1 MAPLSRRA
9 PLPIDPLLPRIVDA
23 LSSGSAAVI
32 EAAPGAGKTTRVPL
46 ALLESGACSDGE
58 ILVLQ
63 PRRLPTRLAAQRVAQ
78 ELGEP
83 VGQRVGYSV
92 RFEDVG
98 GGQTRLRFVTEGILT
113 RRILADPLLEGVAAV
128 ILDEFHERHLAGDL
142 GLALLR
148 RLQRGARPDLKIVA
162 MSATLDGEPLA
173 AFLGGAPRIRSE
185 GRTFPVEIEHLERDD
200 PRPLH
205 QQVAGAVKRLL
216 QAGLDGHVLAF
227 LPGAAEIRRAAEEL
241 APVAEA
247 RDLAVLP
254 LHGDLPP
261 EAQDLAVAPA
271 DRRKVILSTNVAE
284 TSVTIDGV
292 AAVIDSG
299 LARVASHSPWSG
311 LPALQVARISQ
322 ASAIQR
328 AGRAGRT
335 RAGKA
340 IRLYTRSDFEG
351 RPKADLAEIRRL
363 DLAELLLAVRAA
375 GVEDPRSLE
384 WLDAPPP
391 AALDAAEELL
401 RRLGAVDEAGAL
413 TSIGQRLAGLPIH
426 PRLGRIAIEGESLGV
441 PEDACVIASLAAE
454 RDPRTEA
461 RAFGGRRAA
470 GKVSGSSDLVEL
482 LERYREAERAGFSPP
497 RLRAMGLDPRAV
509 DAVSRASRQL
519 ARSIGR
525 GGRGGARGGG
535 RGVDRSRGGIDGETE
550 DALLRCVLAGYPDR
564 VAKRRTPTG
573 RELVLAGGGTAEL
586 AETSVVHDATFLV
599 AVAAEE
605 RQARPGASRGGV
617 VRLASAIEPEWLLDL
632 APDEVIERDEYLWDG
647 DAERVVRLEQLRYGA
662 VALQESRAAA
672 PPSPEAARV
681 LAKEAIARGIEAFA
695 PEGAIES
702 VLARLALARE
712 HLPEVGFPDPSGA
725 ELEAILASACER
737 LRSFAELRESRLPD
751 LILGGLGQEQQRIL
765 ARELPERV
773 ALPGGRQ
780 VRVHYDRS
788 RPPWIES
795 RIQDFF
801 GMAQGPAIC
810 RGRLPLTLHLLAP
823 NQRAVQVTS
832 DLAGFWERHYPSIR
846 RELGRRYPKHAW
858 PEDGRSAKPPPPRG
872 R

>member
-1 MAPLSRRA
+1 M
-9 PLPIDPLLPRIVDA
+9 
-23 LSSGSAAVI
+23 I

-46 ALLESGACSDGE
+46 ALLEAGTCGDGE

-63 PRRLPTRLAAQRVAQ
+63 PRRLPTRLAAKRVAQ
-78 ELGEP
+78 ELDEP
-83 VGQRVGYSV
+83 IGQRVGYSV

-98 GGQTRLRFVTEGILT
+98 GPRTRLRFVTEGILT
-113 RRILADPLLEGVAAV
+113 RRILADPGLRGVGAV
-128 ILDEFHERHLAGDL
+128 VLDEFHERHVAGDL

-148 RLQRGARPDLKIVA
+148 KLQRTARPELKIVA

-173 AFLGGAPRIRSE
+173 SFLGDAPRIRSE
-185 GRTFPVEIEHLERDD
+185 GRTFPIEIEHLEREDA
-200 PRPLH
+200 RPLH

-216 QAGLDGHVLAF
+216 QAGLDGHVLVF

-247 RDLAVLP
+247 KDLALLP

-261 EAQDLAVAPA
+261 AAQDLAVAPS
-271 DRRKVILSTNVAE
+271 DRLKVILSTNVAE

-292 AAVIDSG
+292 AAVVDTG

-311 LPALQVARISQ
+311 LPTLQVAKISQ

-340 IRLYTRSDFEG
+340 IRLYTRHDFDG
-351 RPKADLAEIRRL
+351 RPKADVAEIRRL

-375 GVEDPRSLE
+375 GVVDPRSFE
-384 WLDAPPP
+384 WFEPPP
-391 AALDAAEELL
+391 AAALDAAEDLL
-401 RRLGAVDEAGAL
+401 RRLGAVEESGAL
-413 TSIGQRLAGLPIH
+413 TKIGARLAALPIH
-426 PRLGRIAIEGESLGV
+426 PRLGRIAIEGERLGV
-441 PEDACVIASLAAE
+441 GTDACVIASLAAE
-454 RDPRTEA
+454 RDPRSES
-461 RAFGGRRAA
+461 RAFGGGKAA

-482 LERYREAERAGFSPP
+482 LERYREAERAGFSQS
-497 RLRAMGLDPRAV
+497 RLRGMGLDPRTI

-519 ARSIGR
+519 ERSIGR
-525 GGRGGARGGG
+525 GGAGGTRGGRGGGADGRGTPGEARGGRGGGAEGG
-535 RGVDRSRGGIDGETE
+535 RATARTPGVDRETE
-550 DALLRCVLAGYPDR
+550 DALLRCVLAGFPDR
-564 VAKRRTPTG
+564 VAKRRTPNG
-573 RELVLAGGGTAEL
+573 RELVLAGGGSAEL
-586 AETSVVHDATFLV
+586 AESSVVHDATFVV

-605 RQARPGASRGGV
+605 RLARPGAARGGV
-617 VRLASAIEPEWLLDL
+617 VRLASSIEPEWLLDL
-632 APDEVIERDEYLWDG
+632 APDEVIERDEYLWDSA
-647 DAERVVRLEQLRYGA
+647 AERVVRLEQLRYGA
-662 VALQESRAAA
+662 VALQESRAPA
-672 PPSPEAARV
+672 PPSSEAARV
-681 LAKEAIARGIEAFA
+681 LAREAIARGIEAFA

-712 HLPEVGFPDPSGA
+712 HLPEGEFPDPSGA
-725 ELEAILASACER
+725 ELESILASACEG
-737 LRSFAELRESRLPD
+737 LRSFAELRESQLPD
-751 LILGGLGQEQQRIL
+751 LILGGLRQEQQRIL

-795 RIQDFF
+795 RMQDFF
-801 GMAQGPAIC
+801 GMTQGPAIC
-810 RGRLPLTLHLLAP
+810 RSRLPLTLHLLAP

-846 RELGRRYPKHAW
+846 KELSRRYPRHSW
-858 PEDGRSAKPPPPRG
+858 PDDGRTATPPPPRG